1 MNHSVLGRSIT
12 KVDVLDKVLGRAKY
26 GDDIEFPNMLYAKLL
41 RSEYPHA
48 AILGID
54 FSKAMKLPGVKAI
67 ITAKDVP
74 VNTFGILVKD
84 QAILAADKVCYMGDP
99 VAAVAAE
106 SEEMAESALELI
118 KVAYREL
125 PPVFDAREALKPE
138 APKIHGE
145 DNLAGRRKIRQGDV
159 ENGFSVSD
167 EIVEDN
173 FSTQKMEHCHM
184 EPRAG
189 TATVSP
195 DGKVTIW
202 SSLPLPFVAQ
212 MELARVLQIPMTK
225 VRIVQP
231 ECGGNFGGRNEISIE
246 PYVALLA
253 TKTRQPVK
261 MVWSREEEFISST
274 TRHSYYL
281 KYRTGVKKDGHLVA
295 RKVEIISD
303 AGAYTSFG
311 PSALTKGCILAC
323 GPYRI
328 PNIKVDGYLA
338 FTNNPVGGAMR
349 GFGAPQVYA
358 AEETHMDHI
367 ASRLGID
374 PLDLRLRNIFKNGDR
389 TATGQVL
396 QGVGLS
402 ETISKATIAA
412 SWNRHAAGDG
422 GEAPIRVGRGMAC
435 MFYPIGNTERANP
448 SVALL
453 KMNPDGTVILHVG
466 ILDVG
471 QGARTALAQI
481 AAEELGIAVENVCVI
496 SGDTDSD
503 PYDFGCVASRGVY
516 ATGNAVRL
524 AATAAKDLLLRT
536 AAERLSVNIDRLET
550 RNGMIY
556 AKGCPEK
563 CVPIREVALIFYQQK
578 GKPVASVA
586 SFNPSNAF
594 LDQETGQGTPYPTY
608 AYATQIAE
616 VEVDTRTGFVKV
628 LRVTAAHDVGKA
640 INEDLVRGQITGG
653 IGFGLGQALME
664 NMVFDSGRNLN
675 PNFVDYV
682 VPTAPDMP
690 KMEILIVEEPDPT
703 GPFGAKGLAEPA
715 NVPTAPAILNAIYD
729 AVGVRINDL
738 PATPDKVLKAMKAKI
753 GR

>member
-26 GDDIEFPNMLYAKLL
+26 GDDIEFPNMLHAKLL

-48 AILGID
+48 SILGID
-54 FSKAMKLPGVKAI
+54 LSEAVKLPGVKAI

-84 QAILAADKVCYMGDP
+84 QTILAAEKVCYVGDP

-118 KVAYREL
+118 KVGYREL
-125 PPVFDAREALKPE
+125 PSVFDAREALKPE

-145 DNLAGRRKIRQGDV
+145 DNLASRRKIRQGDV
-159 ENGFSVSD
+159 ENGFSASD
-167 EIVEDN
+167 EIVEDS
-173 FSTQKMEHCHM
+173 FSTQKTEHCHM

-202 SSLPLPFVAQ
+202 SSLPIPFVAQ
-212 MELARVLQIPMTK
+212 MELARVLRLPMTK
-225 VRIVQP
+225 IRIVQP
-231 ECGGNFGGRNEISIE
+231 ECGGNFGSRNEISIE
-246 PYVALLA
+246 PHIALLA
-253 TKTRQPVK
+253 MKARQPVR
-261 MVWSREEEFISST
+261 MVWSREEEFIGST

-281 KYRTGVKKDGHLVA
+281 KYRTGVKKDGHLIA
-295 RKVEIISD
+295 REVEIISD

-311 PSALTKGCILAC
+311 SSALAKGCILAC

-374 PLDLRLRNIFKNGDR
+374 PLELRLRNIFKNGDQ

-396 QGVGLS
+396 HSVGLS
-402 ETISKATIAA
+402 ETISKASEAA
-412 SWNRHAAGDG
+412 SRNEHRTTGDR
-422 GEAPIRVGRGMAC
+422 GEAIKVGRGMAC
-435 MFYPIGNTERANP
+435 MFYPIGNTEKANP
-448 SVALL
+448 SVAFV
-453 KMNPDGTVILHVG
+453 KMNPDGTVIVHVG

-471 QGARTALAQI
+471 QGARTVMAQI
-481 AAEELGIAVENVCVI
+481 AAEALGIAVESVSII

-524 AATAAKDLLLRT
+524 AATAAKELLLQA
-536 AAERLSVNIDRLET
+536 AAEKLSVNMDGLEM

-563 CVPIREVALIFYQQK
+563 CVSISEAALTCQEK
-578 GKPVASVA
+578 GKPIASVA
-586 SFNPSNAF
+586 TFNPSNAF

-682 VPTAPDMP
+682 VPTAADMP

-738 PATPDKVLKAMKAKI
+738 PATPEKVLKAMKAKI

>member
-84 QAILAADKVCYMGDP
+84 QAILAADKVCYVGDP

-125 PPVFDAREALKPE
+125 PSVFDAREALKPE

-145 DNLAGRRKIRQGDV
+145 DNLASRRKIREGDV
-159 ENGFSVSD
+159 ENGFSASD
-167 EIVEDN
+167 EIVEDS
-173 FSTQKMEHCHM
+173 FSTQKTEHCHM

-189 TATVSP
+189 TAAVSP

-202 SSLPLPFVAQ
+202 SSLPIPFVAQ
-212 MELARVLQIPMTK
+212 MELARVLRLPMTK

-246 PYVALLA
+246 PHIALLA
-253 TKTRQPVK
+253 MKARQPVR
-261 MVWSREEEFISST
+261 MVWSREEEFIGST

-281 KYRTGVKKDGHLVA
+281 KYRTGVKKDGHLIA
-295 RKVEIISD
+295 REVEIVSD

-374 PLDLRLRNIFKNGDR
+374 PLELRLRNVFKNGDQ

-396 QGVGLS
+396 HSVGLS
-402 ETISKATIAA
+402 ETISKASEAA
-412 SWNRHAAGDG
+412 SRNRPRTTGDR
-422 GEAPIRVGRGMAC
+422 GEAIKVGRGMAC
-435 MFYPIGNTERANP
+435 MFYPIGNTEKANP
-448 SVALL
+448 SVAIV
-453 KMNPDGTVILHVG
+453 KMNPDGTVIVHVG

-471 QGARTALAQI
+471 QGARTVMAQI
-481 AAEELGIAVENVCVI
+481 AAEALGIAVENVRII

-524 AATAAKDLLLRT
+524 AATAAKELLLQA
-536 AAERLSVNIDRLET
+536 AAEKLSVNMDGLEM

-563 CVPIREVALIFYQQK
+563 CVSISEAALTCQEKGNPI
-578 GKPVASVA
+578 ASVA

-594 LDQETGQGTPYPTY
+594 LDQETGQGTPYATY

-628 LRVTAAHDVGKA
+628 LRVVAAHDVGRA
-640 INEDLVRGQITGG
+640 INEDLVRGQISGG

-664 NMVFDSGRNLN
+664 NMAFDNGRNLN

-682 VPTAPDMP
+682 LPTAADMP
-690 KMEILIVEEPDPT
+690 KVEILIVEEPDPT

-715 NVPTAPAILNAIYD
+715 NVPTVPAILNAIYD